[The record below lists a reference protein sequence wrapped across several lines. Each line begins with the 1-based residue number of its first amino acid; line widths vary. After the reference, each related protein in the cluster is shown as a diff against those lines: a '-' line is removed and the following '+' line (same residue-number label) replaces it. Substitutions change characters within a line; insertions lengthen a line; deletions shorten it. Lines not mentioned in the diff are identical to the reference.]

1 MTPAQRAPVGALAL
15 ALALTL
21 TGCGDDQ
28 PAADP
33 SPSTSSPAATPEESA
48 SPTESSDPS
57 QPSEPT
63 DTGGPAAGDTYADV
77 SPTTGQELVSG
88 AGSIRAPAD
97 WPRAELDSTSNVIGG
112 PSVEYAIE
120 LSDGGAIGNETA
132 DSLVD
137 SNLKVGSYGDDVQRL
152 DDVVIA
158 GQPAYHL
165 AGPDEIFPS
174 FVDEFSMVIDG
185 REYTMRVSTPQEL
198 PQAERD
204 ALVSSVVASFEVTG

>member
-1 MTPAQRAPVGALAL
+1 MRRPVLGGLAL
-15 ALALTL
+15 VLSVTLA
-21 TGCGDDQ
+21 GCGDDQ
-28 PAADP
+28 PEADP
-33 SPSTSSPAATPEESA
+33 TPSTSSTTATPEEST

-57 QPSEPT
+57 EPSEST
-63 DTGGPAAGDTYADV
+63 DTSGPAAGDTYADAT
-77 SPTTGQELVSG
+77 PTTGQQVDAG

-97 WPRAELDSTSNVIGG
+97 WPPSDLGPTSTVIGG

-120 LSDGGAIGNETA
+120 ISDVRAIGNETT

-174 FVDEFSMVIDG
+174 FVDEFSMVVDG
-185 REYTMRVSTPQEL
+185 QEYTIRVSTPKEL

-204 ALVSSVVASFEVTG
+204 ALVASVVASFQVTG